1 MLSERGAGIVSVV
14 VPDRNGVMGDV
25 VLGYKD
31 EESYLNDGPCM
42 GKIPGRYANRIAD
55 GRFCLDG
62 KWFDLVKNHPEYQL
76 HGGPDGFANRLWKV
90 LRSSER
96 QVLFALDSPDG
107 DQGYP
112 GNMHVEALYSWEDDN
127 SLRLELTAT
136 TDAPTVINLTN
147 HTYWN
152 LDGED
157 SGSIFGHNLRLNA
170 SRWLITDASLVPT
183 GEIASVNGTP
193 MDFRKG
199 KPIGQDI
206 KADFPALKYGKG
218 YDNCWIIDG
227 TPVSEEVPKSGDIS
241 GSGKIPAPV
250 GAYGAGEAPASAVT
264 AVEDAPRLEETVMQ
278 GLKPAAELSSAVS
291 GRRLEVWTDQP
302 AAQVYTGNWLEGSPV
317 SKSGRSYHDYDG
329 VAIECQ
335 DLPDAPNHPAF
346 PSTEL
351 RPGQTYR
358 RTIIFKLSVD

>member
-157 SGSIFGHNLRLNA
+157 SGSIFNHVLKLNA
-170 SRWLITDASLVPT
+170 SRWLVTSEALIPT
-183 GEIASVNGTP
+183 GEFAPVEDTP
-193 MDFRKG
+193 MDFRTA
-199 KPIGQDI
+199 KPIGRDI

-218 YDNCWIIDG
+218 YDNCWIIDEEQDMG
-227 TPVSEEVPKSGDIS
+227 NPDTDEPGKEPVRKMS
-241 GSGKIPAPV
+241 
-250 GAYGAGEAPASAVT
+250 
-264 AVEDAPRLEETVMQ
+264 

-302 AAQVYTGNWLEGSPV
+302 GVQVYTGNWLDGSPV
-317 SKSGRSYHDYDG
+317 SKSGRPYRDYDG

-351 RPGQTYR
+351 RPGQTWH
-358 RTIIFKLSVD
+358 RTILFKLSVD

>member
-1 MLSERGAGIVSVV
+1 MLTERGAGIVSVV
-14 VPDRNGVMGDV
+14 VPDRDGVMGDV
-25 VLGYKD
+25 VLGYRD
-31 EESYLNDGPCM
+31 EASYLGDGPCM
-42 GKIPGRYANRIAD
+42 GKIPGRYANRIAG

-90 LRSSER
+90 LRSSDT

-112 GNMHVEALYSWEDDN
+112 GALHVEALYSWEDDN

-157 SGSIFGHNLRLNA
+157 SGCIFNHVLKLNA
-170 SRWLITDASLVPT
+170 SRWLATSEALIPT
-183 GEIASVNGTP
+183 GELAPVESTP
-193 MDFRKG
+193 MDFRTA
-199 KPIGQDI
+199 KPIGRDI

-218 YDNCWIIDG
+218 YDNCWVID
-227 TPVSEEVPKSGDIS
+227 EEQDMGNPDTDEP
-241 GSGKIPAPV
+241 GKEP
-250 GAYGAGEAPASAVT
+250 GRKMS
-264 AVEDAPRLEETVMQ
+264 
-278 GLKPAAELSSAVS
+278 GLKLGAELSSAVS

-302 AAQVYTGNWLEGSPV
+302 GVQVYTGNWLEGSPV
-317 SKSGRSYHDYDG
+317 SKSGRPYRDYDG

-335 DLPDAPNHPAF
+335 DLPDSPNHPAF

-351 RPGQTYR
+351 RPGQTWH
-358 RTIIFKLSVD
+358 RTILFKLSVD